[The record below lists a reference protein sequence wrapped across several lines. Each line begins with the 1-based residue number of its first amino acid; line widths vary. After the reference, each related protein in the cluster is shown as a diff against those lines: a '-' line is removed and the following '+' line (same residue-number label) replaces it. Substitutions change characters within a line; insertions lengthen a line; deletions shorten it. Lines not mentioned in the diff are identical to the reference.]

1 MRHSLRK
8 LLPPKVRRRLAALR
22 NHIVGRRLVA
32 RAERRLNAPGA
43 GRVPALAGELIV
55 SLTSYPPR
63 FGTLHLTLGCL
74 LDQSVKAD
82 RVVLWIGND
91 DIGKLPN
98 AVRRLEDRGLE
109 IRVCDDLRSFK
120 KLVPAVEAFPDA
132 FIVTA
137 DDDLY
142 YPRDWLE
149 TLVNGMEERAVV
161 CHRAHRINHLASGQI
176 APYVQWEIDIQDAK
190 ARRPSSDILPTGG
203 AGALYP
209 PYSLGP
215 RVTDRALFQRLCPDG
230 DDLWFYWCARMAGTL
245 HKKVG
250 GRMRLLMWPSSQ
262 KSSLWES
269 NETGG
274 NDRMIAAL
282 EHEFYSVGRSQ

>member
-22 NHIVGRRLVA
+22 DHIVGRRLVA
-32 RAERRLNAPGA
+32 RAERRLTCANQRQRHGLP
-43 GRVPALAGELIV
+43 GELIV

-63 FGTLHLTLGCL
+63 FGTLHLTLACL
-74 LDQSVKAD
+74 LDQSVEAD
-82 RVVLWIGND
+82 RVILWIAHD
-91 DIGKLPN
+91 DIDQLPI
-98 AVRRLEDRGLE
+98 AVRRLEERGLE

-120 KLVPAVEAFPDA
+120 KLVPALEAFPDA
-132 FIVTA
+132 FIATA
-137 DDDLY
+137 DDELY
-142 YPRDWLE
+142 YSRDWLE
-149 TLVNGMEERAVV
+149 TLVEGTEPAVIS
-161 CHRAHRINHLASGQI
+161 CHRTHRIKRTAEGSI
-176 APYVQWEIDIQDAK
+176 CPYLEWDLDVQDAK

-215 RVTDRALFQRLCPDG
+215 RVTDRAVFQRLCPDG
-230 DDLWFYWCARMAGTL
+230 DDLWFYWCARMTGTL

-262 KSSLWES
+262 NSSLWES

-282 EHEFYSVGRSQ
+282 EHEFYSVGRGR